1 MDSFN
6 FFKSYKTHKTTP
18 AITICTS
25 VMTTESA
32 CKSLNFFQSPS
43 SVAAFI
49 AGIRICRAGMVEKN
63 IASKAIEAKGTNTK
77 TVTAAKNELTK
88 TKR

>member
-6 FFKSYKTHKTTP
+6 CFKSYKTHKTTP
-18 AITICTS
+18 AITICAS
-25 VMTTESA
+25 VIATESA
-32 CKSLNFFQSPS
+32 CKSLNFLRLTS
-43 SVAAFI
+43 SAAAFI
-49 AGIRICRAGMVEKN
+49 AGIKICRAGIVEKN

>member
-6 FFKSYKTHKTTP
+6 CFKCYKKHKTTP
-18 AITICTS
+18 AITICAS
-25 VMTTESA
+25 VIATESA
-32 CKSLNFFQSPS
+32 CKSLNFFRSPS
-43 SVAAFI
+43 SEAAFI
-49 AGIRICRAGMVEKN
+49 AGIKICRAGMVEKN
-63 IASKAIEAKGTNTK
+63 IASKAIDAKGTK

>member
-6 FFKSYKTHKTTP
+6 CFKCYKTHKTTP
-18 AITICTS
+18 AITMCAS
-25 VMTTESA
+25 VIATESA
-32 CKSLNFFQSPS
+32 CKSLNCFRSPS
-43 SVAAFI
+43 SAAAFI
-49 AGIRICRAGMVEKN
+49 AGIKVCRAGMVEKN